1 MLFREWL
8 SEQDEEIEFDLV
20 HAEEEHEVAT
30 ICGNPL
36 LNEDE
41 LVELGY
47 EDIFDAVVKDI
58 YYNDV
63 TTVCIVNAKPSR
75 VEKFQFYLAG
85 Y

>member
-8 SEQDEEIEFDLV
+8 EQQDEEIEFDLI
-20 HAEEEHEVAT
+20 HAEEEHELAT

-36 LNEDE
+36 NDEED
-41 LVELGY
+41 LIGLGY
-47 EDIFDAVVKDI
+47 NDILAATVTEVIDT
-58 YYNDV
+58 DV
-63 TTVCIVNAKPSR
+63 IIVYIANAKPSR